1 MHTSSKMVPG
11 PGMLPL
17 TPVAIQKKLKKYKV
31 DEKLETVENAG
42 RTRGMI
48 IINYIDIMRCV

>member
-1 MHTSSKMVPG
+1 MVPG